1 MRDASLKVKKTVCRD
16 EYKYVVGYAAPGNST
31 APYYEHCLD
40 FDQCNIML
48 RYSNLF
54 RSTYVGR
61 HFAGKIVEQRFSTF
75 CDCALSIDV
84 CNTAR
89 PLKRYFALVSLLA
102 SAVVSSRD
110 EEDRNHWPPLD
121 GEEDRNTETGGYPYL
136 DEDERNHWL
145 DGEEEERNKRK
156 GLAL

>member
-1 MRDASLKVKKTVCRD
+1 
-16 EYKYVVGYAAPGNST
+16 
-31 APYYEHCLD
+31 
-40 FDQCNIML
+40 ML
-48 RYSNLF
+48 RYSNIF
-54 RSTYVGR
+54 RSVYVGR
-61 HFAGKIVEQRFSTF
+61 HFARKIVEQRFSAF

-102 SAVVSSRD
+102 AAVVSGSD
-110 EEDRNHWPPLD
+110 EQDRNHWPPLD
-121 GEEDRNTETGGYPYL
+121 GEEDRNTGETGGYPYL